1 MQSIL
6 VHQWMLVSWY
16 YMDYVFVII
25 VNFLH
30 SEFVLFHSCVFETMV
45 NLEGYCEGN
54 SSLSEV
60 WIQHGL
66 FPCFYFTLVSTVL
79 LSIVFFLGA
88 LQCACYNIYGTS
100 MEPKHVP
107 RSRLFHL
114 QLLLTIILLLQFA
127 TYILWQVFS
136 LDIIYGYM
144 IVYSCLSLIGWACT
158 IFLLHLERRRV
169 MVRDRTRGHGTI
181 LLLFWA
187 LGFAAENL
195 AFVSWESPLWWWPL
209 DNTDQKVGS
218 GNII

>member
-1 MQSIL
+1 
-6 VHQWMLVSWY
+6 MLVSWY